1 MWVSLKLNV
10 REICMLIKNL
20 SVMKM
25 PFLWAEEALFI
36 GTHMQ
41 NYISKIHIEL
51 ALEVYGKHI
60 LFAWNSV
67 LLLISLKNDE
77 FYCELNIFMES
88 YRGQHYIVTER
99 NAHHRH
105 YTMVGCWPKDYRTSR
120 CVCVWGEIV
129 RKCRQQWIWPF
140 KIKSQNMRWT
150 VLRIEFVRNKFR
162 RLGHLLWNRL
172 RSDKLW

>member
-1 MWVSLKLNV
+1 MRVSLKLNV

-60 LFAWNSV
+60 SFAWNFA
-67 LLLISLKNDE
+67 LLLISL
-77 FYCELNIFMES
+77 
-88 YRGQHYIVTER
+88 
-99 NAHHRH
+99 
-105 YTMVGCWPKDYRTSR
+105 
-120 CVCVWGEIV
+120 
-129 RKCRQQWIWPF
+129 RKR
-140 KIKSQNMRWT
+140 R
-150 VLRIEFVRNKFR
+150 VLLRIEHFHRIFLQRPTLYCDGKERTYVVYTTVIIQWSDVDLRILGRHDACVCGGKLWENAGNNEF
-162 RLGHLLWNRL
+162 GHL
-172 RSDKLW
+172 K